1 MNCSCLLADTDDSGR
16 SLALDIGKRQCP
28 IRPEL
33 WTYPAVSSYR
43 VLMSSN
49 PGQPSRP
56 EQNEASRKEAG
67 APAESVALKHA
78 GRAGFLGAM
87 FLMATSAIGPGFL
100 TQTTTFT
107 VTLGAAFAFAILVSI
122 LIDIAIQLNIWRIIG
137 ISGRRAQDLA
147 NSVLPGAGF
156 LLAALD
162 VFGGLVFNIGN
173 VAGTSLG
180 LEALFGLDV
189 RIGGV
194 ISAVFAIAVFLVR
207 RAGVAMDR
215 VVVLGVVML
224 ALTTYVAISSS
235 PPVGDA
241 LVESVNLGNLDA
253 NFLAITTLIGGT
265 VGGYIV
271 YAGAHRKVDNG
282 VRGVENV
289 GEITRA
295 SVLGVGITAVMRVML
310 FLAILGVVTAGAK
323 IDEGN
328 PTASAFDAALGE
340 TGKIV
345 FGVVI
350 WSAAITSVIGASYT
364 STSFLKVFG
373 SWVTTWERWVVVGF
387 IVVSTAL
394 FLLLGAEP
402 VRLLIFAGAFNG
414 LILPVGLG
422 LLLWVA
428 WRRRDLIDGY
438 RYPIWLVVIGS
449 AAWLLTIYIGY
460 KSLTGLGDLF

>member
-1 MNCSCLLADTDDSGR
+1 MSSTAGPP
-16 SLALDIGKRQCP
+16 A
-28 IRPEL
+28 RPE
-33 WTYPAVSSYR
+33 PIDP
-43 VLMSSN
+43 N
-49 PGQPSRP
+49 D
-56 EQNEASRKEAG
+56 EKEDQT
-67 APAESVALKHA
+67 PTESTVLKHA
-78 GRAGFLGAM
+78 GRGGFLGAM

-107 VTLGAAFAFAILVSI
+107 VALGAAFAFAILVSV

-137 ISGRRAQDLA
+137 VSGRRAQDLA
-147 NSVLPGAGF
+147 NAALPGSGF

-194 ISAVFAIAVFLVR
+194 ISALFAIAVFLVR

-215 VVVLGVVML
+215 IVVVLGVVML
-224 ALTTYVAISSS
+224 GLTTYVAIEST

-241 LVESVNLGNLDA
+241 LIQSVA
-253 NFLAITTLIGGT
+253 PEKVSFLAITTLIGGT

-271 YAGAHRKVDNG
+271 YAGAHRMVDNG

-289 GEITRA
+289 REITRA
-295 SVLGVGITAVMRVML
+295 SVLGIMITAVMRVLL
-310 FLAILGVVTAGAK
+310 FLAILGVVSSGAT

-328 PTASAFDAALGE
+328 PTASAFDAALGDV
-340 TGKIV
+340 GKII
-345 FGVVI
+345 FGAVI
-350 WSAAITSVIGASYT
+350 WCAAITSVIGASYT
-364 STSFLKVFG
+364 STSVLKVFG
-373 SWVTTWERWVVVGF
+373 GWVTRWERWIVVGF
-387 IVVSTAL
+387 IAVSTVL
-394 FLLLGAEP
+394 FLILGAEP

-422 LLLWVA
+422 L
-428 WRRRDLIDGY
+428 
-438 RYPIWLVVIGS
+438 
-449 AAWLLTIYIGY
+449 
-460 KSLTGLGDLF
+460 